1 MIKTL
6 MRGIYTFGILC
17 FFSGFILC
25 FAGAIILFVATT
37 FSKMYSPFANTYYD
51 IGPGVLFSFI
61 NDLPVCVGPALS
73 LLWLIPLR
81 LCSDAK
87 ERLGHD

>member
-6 MRGIYTFGILC
+6 MRGIYTFGIFY
-17 FFSGFILC
+17 FFSGFIVC
-25 FAGAIILFVATT
+25 FAGAMILFVATFLST
-37 FSKMYSPFANTYYD
+37 MYSPFSNTYYD
-51 IGPGVLFSFI
+51 IGPGVLFSLI
-61 NDLPVCVGPALS
+61 DDLPVCVGPALS

-87 ERLGHD
+87 ERLSDN